1 MTVTADDCGDSMTAR
16 AATRTSGLPPAALPL
31 AAAAAAFAAAQ
42 GFGRFGFGLVLP
54 SMRDALGLTNGEMGT
69 LAGIGLAAHLLSTV
83 PSGVLAARFGTRPV
97 VAAGLLGTAIG
108 LAWTGLANGF
118 VAAVMAQALVGV
130 AGPMVIVPVLTI
142 AARWVA
148 PGVRGRATGLVVAG
162 GGIGLL
168 LAGLLVPTLLAPGD
182 PDAWRRAWW
191 SLALGTLAAT
201 VLAWLLVR
209 DPPGGQL
216 RGVADESPAA
226 DAGVAESEVG
236 RLGGR
241 SGARAAGGPSDVG
254 SGGGSDLGV
263 VYRSGVIWRLALV
276 YGLYGLSYIVYG
288 TFFAAHLE
296 RLGIDAATTGRLW
309 SLAGLFGAG
318 SGLLGGVVADRL
330 GASAGLV
337 LMFALQGSGLA
348 LLALGGGP
356 VLCAASALAYGASLW
371 GFPSAAMKLC
381 AELVGPRRAPAA
393 MGLLATM
400 FATGQTIG
408 PIVAGQ
414 LADLTGSLAP
424 GLLFA
429 AGADAAGLVGS
440 LLLTR
445 ARPTPEAGASAP
457 RPAA

>member
-1 MTVTADDCGDSMTAR
+1 MRGRTV
-16 AATRTSGLPPAALPL
+16 PPALAPL
-31 AAAAAAFAAAQ
+31 AAAALAFAAAQ

-97 VAAGLLGTAIG
+97 VVAGLLGTAAG
-108 LAWTGLANGF
+108 LAGTGLATSF
-118 VAAVMAQALVGV
+118 VGAVLAQALVGV

-142 AARWVA
+142 AARWVS

-168 LAGLLVPTLLAPGD
+168 LAGLLVPALLAPGD

-191 SLALGTLAAT
+191 GLALGTLAAAL
-201 VLAWLLVR
+201 VAALLVR

-216 RGVADESPAA
+216 VGGAD
-226 DAGVAESEVG
+226 GT
-236 RLGGR
+236 GGE
-241 SGARAAGGPSDVG
+241 AGGHG
-254 SGGGSDLGV
+254 ELGM

-296 RLGIDAATTGRLW
+296 RVGIDAATAGRLW
-309 SLAGLFGAG
+309 SVAGLFGAG
-318 SGLLGGVVADRL
+318 SGLLGGVLADRL
-330 GASAGLV
+330 GASTGLV
-337 LMFALQGSGLA
+337 AMFALQGAGLA
-348 LLALGGGP
+348 LLALGGGS
-356 VLCAASALAYGASLW
+356 VVFAASALLYGASLW
-371 GFPSAAMKLC
+371 GFPSAAMKMC

-400 FATGQTIG
+400 FALGQTVG

-414 LADLTGSLAP
+414 LADLTGSLTP

-440 LLLTR
+440 LLLAR
-445 ARPTPEAGASAP
+445 AKPGRNWVA
-457 RPAA
+457 

>member
-1 MTVTADDCGDSMTAR
+1 M
-16 AATRTSGLPPAALPL
+16 PPAVAPL
-31 AAAAAAFAAAQ
+31 AAAAMAFAAAQ

-83 PSGVLAARFGTRPV
+83 PSGLLAARFGTRPV
-97 VAAGLLGTAIG
+97 VVAGLLGTAAG
-108 LAWTGLANGF
+108 LAGTGLANGF
-118 VAAVMAQALVGV
+118 VAAVLAQALVGV

-148 PGVRGRATGLVVAG
+148 PSVRGRATGLVVAG

-168 LAGLLVPTLLAPGD
+168 LAGLLVPALLGPGD
-182 PDAWRRAWW
+182 PEAWRRAWW
-191 SLALGTLAAT
+191 GLALGTLAAAL
-201 VLAWLLVR
+201 LAAVLVR

-216 RGVADESPAA
+216 VGAA
-226 DAGVAESEVG
+226 DGPDGSD
-236 RLGGR
+236 GGR
-241 SGARAAGGPSDVG
+241 GDMGA
-254 SGGGSDLGV
+254 

-296 RLGIDAATTGRLW
+296 RVGIDGATVGRIW
-309 SLAGLFGAG
+309 VVAGLFGAG
-318 SGLLGGVVADRL
+318 SGLLGGALADRL

-337 LMFALQGSGLA
+337 VMFGLQGSGLA
-348 LLALGGGP
+348 LLAIGGGP
-356 VLCAASALAYGASLW
+356 VLFAASAVAYGASLW

-400 FATGQTIG
+400 FALGQTVG
-408 PIVAGQ
+408 PIAAGQ
-414 LADLTGSLAP
+414 LADLTGSLGP
-424 GLLFA
+424 GLAFA
-429 AGADAAGLVGS
+429 AGADAVGLIGS
-440 LLLTR
+440 LFLSR
-445 ARPTPEAGASAP
+445 ARPRRGAA
-457 RPAA
+457 